1 MISASD
7 RPIRRGFAVPSWLIA
22 AASLLMTPAAS
33 AYDLDAA
40 FVAAARHDA
49 LVQSVRQSVVAA
61 RERRAQAQ
69 AALRPSLGASAGA
82 NHAQADTDISDRRT
96 FNYQTGGLNLNIPI
110 YHPANRSVVDQAT
123 LNEQI
128 LGAQLAQA
136 EQELIN
142 RVATAYFDALAADDA
157 VTVAEAQRT
166 AIAEQ
171 FAAAK
176 RNFEVGT
183 ATITDQQEAQARLD
197 LNEAQLAA
205 ARNERTVRL
214 SALRILTGTDPVPL
228 FPLRRDAALPGLGGT
243 DLESF
248 AGRARDENFLT
259 RQAVL
264 ASQVARRQL
273 DQAKYGH
280 YPTLD
285 AVAQAAITRGQT
297 PTTPSPLIDRTA
309 TLGAGLQLNIPLY
322 AGGGI
327 SAREREV
334 AALVAKSDADLED
347 ARRQVEQAARQ
358 VYLGLNSNL
367 EQVSALEAAERSS
380 RLALESNL
388 LGYQV
393 GVRINVDVLNAQ
405 QQWFTTRRDLSRARY
420 DVLVNHLRMKVAD
433 GSLQPDDV
441 RTVNALLISPE
452 LQPRDIETPKAPTGR
467 PGTNGSNRGQP
478 DGARGTRSGLPAT
491 VPSAPADQ
499 PPPVEPR
506 TFGGVVTK
514 PVPSGPVRQTP

>member
-1 MISASD
+1 MSPAFD
-7 RPIRRGFAVPSWLIA
+7 RAARRRLLPARRLA
-22 AASLLMTPAAS
+22 LALASLFVLPPAVRAMDLAQ
-33 AYDLDAA
+33 AYE
-40 FVAAARHDA
+40 AAARHDA
-49 LVQSVRQSVVAA
+49 LVQSARQEVAA
-61 RERRAQAQ
+61 AAQRRVQAQ
-69 AALRPSLGASAGA
+69 AVLRPSLGAAASANWA
-82 NHAQADTDISDRRT
+82 RADTDISDSEN
-96 FNYQTGGLNLNIPI
+96 FDYQTGGLNLNVPV
-110 YHPANRSVVDQAT
+110 YRPAERSVVDQAT
-123 LNEQI
+123 INERI
-128 LGAQLAQA
+128 LRARLAQV

-214 SALRILTGTDPVPL
+214 AALRILTGVEPSPL
-228 FPLRRDAALPGLGGT
+228 FPLRRDASLPRNSET

-248 AGRARDENFLT
+248 AQRSRQDNYLI

-264 ASQVARRQL
+264 VTEVSRKQI

-285 AVAQAAITRGQT
+285 IVGQAGVTRGQT
-297 PTTPSPLIDRTA
+297 PSTPSPLIGRT
-309 TLGAGLQLNIPLY
+309 TNVGAALQLNIPLY

-327 SAREREV
+327 QAREREAV
-334 AALVAKSDADLED
+334 ALLGKAEADLED
-347 ARRQVEQAARQ
+347 ARRQVDQTARQ

-420 DVLVNHLRMKVAD
+420 DVLVNSLRMKVAD
-433 GSLQPDDV
+433 GSLAPGDLAA
-441 RTVNALLISPE
+441 VNNLLIAPE
-452 LQPRDIETPKAPTGR
+452 LQPPEQSAPQTPGGRGAAPAPGAGR
-467 PGTNGSNRGQP
+467 PGTRAGVQP
-478 DGARGTRSGLPAT
+478 AAQPPAGARTAPLPG
-491 VPSAPADQ
+491 Q
-499 PPPVEPR
+499 
-506 TFGGVVTK
+506 
-514 PVPSGPVRQTP
+514 

>member
-1 MISASD
+1 M
-7 RPIRRGFAVPSWLIA
+7 A
-22 AASLLMTPAAS
+22 ALFLAPGVQ
-33 AYDLDAA
+33 AYDLNTAYE
-40 FVAAARHDA
+40 AAARHDA
-49 LVQSVRQSVVAA
+49 VVQSARQGVIAA
-61 RERRAQAQ
+61 QERKAQAR
-69 AALRPSLGASAGA
+69 AALLPSLGASAAA
-82 NHAQADTDISDRRT
+82 NHAQTDTNVTDRRS

-110 YHPANRSVVDQAT
+110 YHPANRSVVDQAS

-205 ARNERTVRL
+205 ARNDRTVKL
-214 SALRILTGTDPVPL
+214 AALRILTGSDPSPL
-228 FPLRRDAALPGLGGT
+228 HPLRRDAPLPGIAGT

-248 AGRARDENFLT
+248 ANRARDENLQI
-259 RQAVL
+259 RQAAL
-264 ASQVARRQL
+264 ASQVARKQF
-273 DQAKYGH
+273 DQARFGH

-297 PTTPSPLIDRTA
+297 PTTPSPLIDRST
-309 TLGAGLQLNIPLY
+309 TMGAGLQLNIPIY

-327 SAREREV
+327 SARERE
-334 AALVAKSDADLED
+334 ATALVSKADADLEE

-367 EQVSALEAAERSS
+367 EQVTALEAAERSS

-393 GVRINVDVLNAQ
+393 GVRINVDVSMPSSSGS
-405 QQWFTTRRDLSRARY
+405 RRGATCR
-420 DVLVNHLRMKVAD
+420 
-433 GSLQPDDV
+433 G
-441 RTVNALLISPE
+441 
-452 LQPRDIETPKAPTGR
+452 
-467 PGTNGSNRGQP
+467 PGMTCWSTSC
-478 DGARGTRSGLPAT
+478 A
-491 VPSAPADQ
+491 
-499 PPPVEPR
+499 
-506 TFGGVVTK
+506 
-514 PVPSGPVRQTP
+514 